1 MKAIIEPGMARGR
14 ISAPPSKSCAH
25 RLLICAALAAGESR
39 IDGAAMSQDI
49 LATMD
54 CVQALGAE
62 IREENGSLL
71 VKGCGGQFGAGD
83 SLPVLSCR
91 ESGSTLRF
99 MIPLTLC
106 GGGTFRGAERLM
118 ARGVSVYEELLESRG
133 VTFVHE
139 KDSLTALQS
148 HLCLLYTSEA
158 ADYKSRVVFSVG
170 GVMKEK

>member
-62 IREENGSLL
+62 IPGRKRQPVRKRLRRTVGG
-71 VKGCGGQFGAGD
+71 KGFPAGAF
-83 SLPVLSCR
+83 LPGKRKYAALYDPARAVRRRRYFSR
-91 ESGSTLRF
+91 
-99 MIPLTLC
+99 
-106 GGGTFRGAERLM
+106 RGAADGPGRKRL
-118 ARGVSVYEELLESRG
+118 
-133 VTFVHE
+133 
-139 KDSLTALQS
+139 
-148 HLCLLYTSEA
+148 
-158 ADYKSRVVFSVG
+158 
-170 GVMKEK
+170 

>member
-62 IREENGSLL
+62 IPGRKRQPVRKRRRRTVGG
-71 VKGCGGQFGAGD
+71 KG

-99 MIPLTLC
+99 MIPSRCAAAAVL
-106 GGGTFRGAERLM
+106 FA
-118 ARGVSVYEELLESRG
+118 ARSG
-133 VTFVHE
+133 
-139 KDSLTALQS
+139 
-148 HLCLLYTSEA
+148 
-158 ADYKSRVVFSVG
+158 
-170 GVMKEK
+170 